1 MTDSAV
7 MNVLQCIIKKQKQNK
22 NKNKKANNKTSKKMK
37 LTNG

>member
-1 MTDSAV
+1 MS
-7 MNVLQCIIKKQKQNK
+7 VLQCIIKKQ

>member
-7 MNVLQCIIKKQKQNK
+7 MSVLQCIIQKQKQ